1 MVYYIINYFNNMLCM
16 LFYPFLPKTMF
27 LLSISPINIH
37 SVSYIHIL
45 LLNNNVSTINK
56 NILVPII
63 SILYYNN
70 YILSFNN
77 IISIYYLYTIPLLFL
92 SFTSCFDG
100 ITHYFNN
107 IPYILYYIYCI
118 NRINL

>member
-1 MVYYIINYFNNMLCM
+1 
-16 LFYPFLPKTMF
+16 MF

-37 SVSYIHIL
+37 NVSYIHIL
-45 LLNNNVSTINK
+45 PLNNDVPTINNDVSTIKN

-63 SILYYNN
+63 NILYYNN
-70 YILSFNN
+70 NYFLCFNN
-77 IISIYYLYTIPLLFL
+77 IISIYYLDIILFLYL

-100 ITHYFNN
+100 ITYYINN
-107 IPYILYYIYCI
+107 IQYILYYIYCI

>member
-45 LLNNNVSTINK
+45 PLNNDVSTVNNNIMVPKIN
-56 NILVPII
+56 
-63 SILYYNN
+63 ILYYNDN
-70 YILSFNN
+70 YILFFNN
-77 IISIYYLYTIPLLFL
+77 IISIYYLYIILFL
-92 SFTSCFDG
+92 YLPFTSCFNG
-100 ITHYFNN
+100 IICCISN
-107 IPYILYYIYCI
+107 I
-118 NRINL
+118 